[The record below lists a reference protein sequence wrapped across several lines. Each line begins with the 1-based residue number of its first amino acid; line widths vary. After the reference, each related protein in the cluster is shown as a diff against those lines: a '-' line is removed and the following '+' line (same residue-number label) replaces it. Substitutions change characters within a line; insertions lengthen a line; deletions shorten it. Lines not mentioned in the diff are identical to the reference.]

1 MMGGFTAQVTGL
13 HELDQK
19 LAELGDKA
27 ARKIVRDALKDA
39 GAVFEAAVRA
49 RAPVRSG
56 AASGTALPPGA
67 LQNDIVSILGTT
79 DDGGPTLP
87 AVIVRP
93 GRYTRRAAEW
103 VEYGHR
109 QVKGGYLK
117 VLPSGKR
124 RGPGREVG
132 AVPAHP
138 FIRPSYE
145 AAREQAAQVCC
156 TSLALGIE
164 KAAKK

>member
-1 MMGGFTAQVTGL
+1 MGGFTASVTGL
-13 HELDQK
+13 KELDRK
-19 LAELGDKA
+19 LGELGDKQA
-27 ARKIVRDALKDA
+27 KKIIRDALKAA

-56 AASGTALPPGA
+56 STSGTALPPGA
-67 LQNDIVSILGTT
+67 LKNDIDSVLGTT
-79 DDGGPTLP
+79 DDGGPALP

-93 GRYTRRAAEW
+93 GKYTRRAAEW

-109 QVKGGYLK
+109 QVHGGYSK
-117 VLPSGKR
+117 VLASGKR

-138 FIRPSYE
+138 FVRPAYE
-145 AAREQAAQVCC
+145 AAREEAAAVCC
-156 TSLALGIE
+156 NELVFGVE